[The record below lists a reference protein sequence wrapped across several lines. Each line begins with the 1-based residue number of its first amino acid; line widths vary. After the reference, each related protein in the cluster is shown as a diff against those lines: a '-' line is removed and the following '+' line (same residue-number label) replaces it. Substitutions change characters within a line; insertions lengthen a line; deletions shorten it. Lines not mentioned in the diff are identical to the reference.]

1 LGIQIVSGVR
11 ALTRPFEKSGILGV
25 RRLLSEEPDG
35 RLSVRGD
42 GQIAKYRSGGSMWES
57 ISGRRSRSN
66 EGEGAR
72 MLGVG
77 LLVGAIVGA
86 TAALLMAPASGTDT
100 RRVLRRKARSLAKQG
115 GGMLEDTWSDAE
127 RAARVGMKRARK
139 QAAMARSAARS
150 VARDAADA
158 GRRRFGLD

>member
-1 LGIQIVSGVR
+1 
-11 ALTRPFEKSGILGV
+11 
-25 RRLLSEEPDG
+25 
-35 RLSVRGD
+35 
-42 GQIAKYRSGGSMWES
+42 MWES
-57 ISGRRSRSN
+57 ISGRRSRSS
-66 EGEGAR
+66 EGDGAR

-86 TAALLMAPASGTDT
+86 TAALLMAPASGVDT

-115 GGMLEDTWSDAE
+115 GDILDDTWSDAE
-127 RAARVGMKRARK
+127 RAARSGMKRARK